1 MGASLKSYKN
11 YIKGIIQEVLTEI
24 FDSPPLKTTFKFT
37 DDGNSIYTEDFNDDQ
52 GNIIRVY
59 FHKMKHDYYELDF
72 TLNGNSFSNPDINYN
87 IKEYSILLNTI
98 AQAVNQFLNRY
109 KPFGLKMSGTEN
121 ESKIFRNP
129 KFKGQKNRL
138 YNYFISKLDD
148 REDYMVER
156 KSNGEINI
164 TKK

>member
-11 YIKGIIQEVLTEI
+11 YIKEVLTEI
-24 FDSPPLKTTFKFT
+24 FDSQPLKTSFEFN
-37 DDGNSIYTEDFNDDQ
+37 DYGDNISTEDFDDNQ
-52 GNIIRVY
+52 ENRIRVI
-59 FHKMKHDYYELDF
+59 FHKMKHGYYELDF
-72 TLNGNSFSNPDINYN
+72 TVNYSSFTNTDLEYS
-87 IKEYSILLNTI
+87 IKEYSVLLNTV
-98 AQAVNQFLNRY
+98 AQAVNQFLNEY

-121 ESKIFRNP
+121 EAKIFKNI
-129 KFKGQKNRL
+129 KFIGQKNRL

-156 KSNGEINI
+156 TPNGEINI